1 MGEKYKKLILAA
13 WILVLGI
20 FTYTELDLCKYS
32 NIYKGKVFRKE
43 KFDKE
48 KWGNN
53 SKERYKMIYDLVTN
67 HSAMIKDGKLR
78 NENLGSKHVTPIID
92 PDGSGYIIGKV
103 GILRKVLLVF
113 DPRRDGNEM
122 LIREGR

>member
-48 KWGNN
+48 KWEITVKN
-53 SKERYKMIYDLVTN
+53 D
-67 HSAMIKDGKLR
+67 IK
-78 NENLGSKHVTPIID
+78 
-92 PDGSGYIIGKV
+92 
-103 GILRKVLLVF
+103 
-113 DPRRDGNEM
+113 
-122 LIREGR
+122 

>member
-48 KWGNN
+48 KG
-53 SKERYKMIYDLVTN
+53 V
-67 HSAMIKDGKLR
+67 
-78 NENLGSKHVTPIID
+78 
-92 PDGSGYIIGKV
+92 
-103 GILRKVLLVF
+103 VL
-113 DPRRDGNEM
+113 
-122 LIREGR
+122 